1 MGFQRTP
8 TYIFNDKTS
17 TGIDK
22 VPVGRIITVKNFD
35 GETKSFTKISN
46 TGLLS
51 TTTIEDIFDNDAV
64 VQNIASGTTSGTGT
78 GSYIVG
84 VDNRETITISS
95 DGTTLLTTNYNPDT
109 LSIYVNGIK
118 LTADS
123 YTATNGTSIT
133 LDSGVDTTD
142 VVEVISQSFTDI
154 GDIDLSGSGGTSIGE
169 YRSNVFE
176 PTVSTTTFNVAYNP
190 DTLNIFVNGLRLT
203 PGSYTAT
210 NGTSI
215 VLNTAVEGGDV
226 VEIISQDFTP
236 VGDVTAGDTLPSQTG
251 NAGKVLGTN
260 GTVTSWVEQAVGG
273 GSAEYPSQTG
283 NTGKYLSTDGTSVLW
298 STITHPEE
306 LPSQTGNTG
315 KFLTTDGTTSS
326 WGTVSADAVA
336 YDKTNFTATA
346 GQTVFTKS
354 YEVGYID
361 VYVNGLK
368 IPSAEFTATNGTSV
382 TIGGGT
388 NDGDIVEMIS
398 YQSIGAIS
406 LDHTAMNNIG
416 TNTHAQIDTHIADT
430 AKHFTQAEI
439 SITESQISDLGTY
452 APQATTYTKSEVDTA
467 VAGAGGSTTAI
478 YYSGGLNGGSK
489 GSTDGVQATL
499 PWGDLEVASG
509 IAHSAGLFTIATAGK
524 YLVHVGINYVLFNAT
539 SGSFRIYKG
548 ANIVKDANASHEAA
562 IGSTIFWAMSVVID
576 ASIGDII
583 KVTEPGFNGGVFT
596 TGTNITISY
605 IGE

>member
-22 VPVGRIITVKNFD
+22 VPIGRIITVKNFD

-78 GSYIVG
+78 
-84 VDNRETITISS
+84 
-95 DGTTLLTTNYNPDT
+95 
-109 LSIYVNGIK
+109 
-118 LTADS
+118 
-123 YTATNGTSIT
+123 
-133 LDSGVDTTD
+133 
-142 VVEVISQSFTDI
+142 
-154 GDIDLSGSGGTSIGE
+154 GSGGTSIGE

-251 NAGKVLGTN
+251 NAGKVLGTD

-273 GSAEYPSQTG
+273 GSAEYPTQTG

-315 KFLTTDGTTSS
+315 KYLTTDGTTSS

-336 YDKTNFTATA
+336 YDA
-346 GQTVFTKS
+346 
-354 YEVGYID
+354 
-361 VYVNGLK
+361 
-368 IPSAEFTATNGTSV
+368 
-382 TIGGGT
+382 
-388 NDGDIVEMIS
+388 
-398 YQSIGAIS
+398 
-406 LDHTAMNNIG
+406 
-416 TNTHAQIDTHIADT
+416 
-430 AKHFTQAEI
+430 
-439 SITESQISDLGTY
+439 
-452 APQATTYTKSEVDTA
+452 A
-467 VAGAGGSTTAI
+467 VAAYTTK
-478 YYSGGLNGGSK
+478 LK
-489 GSTDGVQATL
+489 G
-499 PWGDLEVASG
+499 
-509 IAHSAGLFTIATAGK
+509 
-524 YLVHVGINYVLFNAT
+524 
-539 SGSFRIYKG
+539 
-548 ANIVKDANASHEAA
+548 
-562 IGSTIFWAMSVVID
+562 
-576 ASIGDII
+576 
-583 KVTEPGFNGGVFT
+583 
-596 TGTNITISY
+596 
-605 IGE
+605 

>member
-22 VPVGRIITVKNFD
+22 VPIGRIITVKNFD

-176 PTVSTTTFNVAYNP
+176 PTESTTTFNVVYNP

-236 VGDVTAGDTLPSQTG
+236 VGEVTAGDTLPSQTG
-251 NAGKVLGTN
+251 NAGKVLGTD

-467 VAGAGGSTTAI
+467 VAGAGGTSTAI
-478 YYSGGLNGGSK
+478 YYSASDTTTGFANKTIPFATQVTSNGITNS
-489 GSTDGVQATL
+489 SGVLTL
-499 PWGDLEVASG
+499 P
-509 IAHSAGLFTIATAGK
+509 TTGK
-524 YLVHVGINYVLFNAT
+524 YLVQATINICTFNGTNGTA
-539 SGSFRIYKG
+539 SIYH
-548 ANIVKDANASHEAA
+548 NAGVVRTFGGEIDEIISKVTYIPWSA
-562 IGSTIFWAMSVVID
+562 SVVIE
-576 ASIGDII
+576 ATAGDTC
-583 KVTEPGFNGGVFT
+583 KVTHQDITDGIINGN
-596 TGTNITISY
+596 GTTISVTY